1 MEMKSY
7 SKPIKRNPADFFKLI
22 FSGFCM
28 GCADIIPGV
37 SGGTIAFILGI
48 YEEIIQSIRSF
59 IHKEVFVSIVT
70 FRFLKT
76 WKLINGAFL
85 LSVGLGIIL
94 AILTLSHTIEMLLTE
109 YPTYIWSLFFG
120 LVLASVFIVSRRIK
134 KWKLR
139 LVAGLILGTVAAYLI
154 VGMVPVQTPETW
166 WFILFSGAIAIC
178 AMILPGVSGSFL
190 LVLLGKYEFVLHAVN
205 ERDIKS
211 IGIFFIGAVAGLII
225 FSQILGWLLRRFHDI
240 TIVVLIGFM
249 LGSLRRIWPWKAT
262 ENGVE
267 LMQKNA
273 LPQFVQD
280 GTLLVESF
288 VILGLMGIGVILV
301 LLLERFAA
309 SRRSY

>member
-1 MEMKSY
+1 
-7 SKPIKRNPADFFKLI
+7 
-22 FSGFCM
+22 M

-37 SGGTIAFILGI
+37 SGGTIAFIIGI

-59 IHKEVFVSIVT
+59 IQADVFKSIIT
-70 FRFLKT
+70 FKFIKL
-76 WKLINGAFL
+76 WELINGAFL
-85 LSVGLGIIL
+85 LSVGLGIML
-94 AILTLSHTIEMLLTE
+94 AIIVFSHSIEMLLNE
-109 YPTYIWSLFFG
+109 YPMYVWSLFFG
-120 LVLASVFIVSRRIK
+120 LVLASVFIVSRRIQ

-139 LVAGLILGTVAAYLI
+139 LYVGLLLGTAAAYLI
-154 VGMVPVQTPETW
+154 VGMVPVQTPEAW
-166 WFILFSGAIAIC
+166 WFLLFSGAIAIC

-205 ERDIKS
+205 EKDVKS
-211 IGIFFIGAVAGLII
+211 IGIFFIGAVAGIII

-249 LGSLRRIWPWKAT
+249 LGSLRRIWPWKLT

-267 LMQKNA
+267 LMQENA

-280 GTLLVESF
+280 GALLTEPFIV
-288 VILGLMGIGVILV
+288 LGLMGVGVVLV

-309 SRRSY
+309 SRKSY